1 MIQIQVNEPGGP
13 EKMRLVETRLPQ
25 PGAGQALVRIEAA
38 GVNFIDVY
46 YRTGH
51 YKADPPITLGMEGAG
66 QVTAVGEGVTEFSPG
81 DRVACAMW
89 RGSYASYAV
98 VPVAMLVKVP
108 EEVTSQTAAA
118 AMLQGMTAHYLTH
131 STFPIKPGQKALV
144 HAAAGGTG
152 LLIVQMA
159 KMLGAHV
166 IGTVST
172 DEKADRARAAGC
184 DDVILYT
191 REDFVAA
198 TKKLA
203 GSVDVIY
210 DSVGATTFLKG
221 LDVLRPRGMMV
232 LFGQSSGSVEA
243 LDPQTLN
250 AKGSL
255 FLTRPSLGHHVASRE
270 ELLWRAGDVFNWTA
284 SGRLEIRIDRSYPLA
299 DAAQAHRDLE
309 SRATSGKLLLL
320 P

>member
-1 MIQIQVNEPGGP
+1 VIQIQVKEPGGA
-13 EKMRLVETRLPQ
+13 ESMRLIETPLPQ
-25 PGAGQALVRIEAA
+25 AGPGQALVRVEAA
-38 GVNFIDVY
+38 GVNYIDVY
-46 YRTGH
+46 FRTGQ
-51 YKADPPITLGMEGAG
+51 YPAERPITLGMEGAG
-66 QVTAVGEGVTEFSPG
+66 QVTAVGEGVTEFAPG
-81 DRVACAMW
+81 DRVAYAMS

-98 VPVAMLVKVP
+98 VPVSLLVRIP

-131 STFPIKPGQKALV
+131 STFPIKSGHKALV
-144 HAAAGGTG
+144 HAAAGGAG
-152 LLIVQMA
+152 LLVVQMA

-172 DEKADRARAAGC
+172 NEKADRARAAGC

-198 TKKLA
+198 TKKLVGA
-203 GSVDVIY
+203 VDVVY

-221 LDVLRPRGMMV
+221 FDVLRPRGMMA
-232 LFGQSSGSVEA
+232 LFGQSSGPVAA
-243 LDPQTLN
+243 LDPQLLN
-250 AKGSL
+250 AKGSV
-255 FLTRPSLGHHVASRE
+255 FLTRPSLGHHVANRE
-270 ELLWRAGDVFNWTA
+270 ELLWRAGDVLSWTA
-284 SGRLEIRIDRSYPLA
+284 SGKIEVRIDKTYPLE
-299 DAAQAHRDLE
+299 DAPLAHKALE